1 MALAGL
7 YARLRQK
14 QEELSRLRICQNE
27 LNSCRQDFYS
37 QETICLEPELSSNT
51 WAGTLAQAFENIRE
65 GAIVPSYQDIHTNQ
79 FSHILQL
86 VANKIT
92 RTEQE
97 IAAIKQAIAAAKA
110 AAASQ

>member
-1 MALAGL
+1 MALSGL
-7 YARLRQK
+7 YARLRRK

-27 LNSCRQDFYS
+27 LNSCRQDFYQ
-37 QETICLEPELSSNT
+37 QETLCLEPELSANT
-51 WAGTLAQAFENIRE
+51 WAGTLADAFDNIRE
-65 GAIVPSYQDIHTNQ
+65 GSIVPSYQNIHSTQ

-86 VANKIT
+86 LANKIV

-110 AAASQ
+110 AASQ